1 MEKLLSR
8 ASFLRLAAISTSLLI
23 LPSIVRADDNEIS
36 RDDILHDPDAP
47 TAGNPDGDLTIVD
60 FFDYNCP
67 FCKKAAPNLER
78 IVKTDGKIRLVYKD
92 WPILGPTSIIG
103 ARLALAAKYQGKYL
117 EVHHALMNIP
127 GEGVPQEKMIE
138 EVRKTGVD
146 MDRLDADL
154 NGRADDIAKLIKRNL
169 TIAAAIGLQGTPGF
183 LVGPYKV
190 NQALTYEGFVHAV
203 ADARARIKKDK

>member
-1 MEKLLSR
+1 MQKLFSR
-8 ASFLRLAAISTSLLI
+8 ASFLRLAASSLLI
-23 LPSIVRADDNEIS
+23 LPSVAFADDNEIS
-36 RDDILHDPDAP
+36 KDDILHDPEAP
-47 TAGNPDGDLTIVD
+47 TAGNPKGDLTIVD

-67 FCKKAAPNLER
+67 FCKKAAPSLER
-78 IVKTDGKIRLVYKD
+78 AVKADGKIRHVYKD

-127 GEGVPQEKMIE
+127 GNGITQERMIE

-146 MDRLDADL
+146 MDRLDADI
-154 NGRADDIAKLIKRNL
+154 NGHAEEIGKLIKRNNA
-169 TIAAAIGLQGTPGF
+169 IAEAVGFMGTPGY

-190 NQALTYEGFVHAV
+190 GQALTYEGFVHAV
-203 ADARARIKKDK
+203 ADARAKQKS